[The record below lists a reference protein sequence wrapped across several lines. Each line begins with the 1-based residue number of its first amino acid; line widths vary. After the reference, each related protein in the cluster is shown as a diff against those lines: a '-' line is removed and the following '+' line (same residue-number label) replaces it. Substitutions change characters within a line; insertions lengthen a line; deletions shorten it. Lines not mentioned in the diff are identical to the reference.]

1 MLMSLN
7 MTGKAFSIRQQLLL
21 QPKASSFPPFL
32 LQVVS
37 LSRQAVKAGGQV
49 RKQSPKRPSYLLKAI
64 QPERALTKE
73 IKSLMSLP
81 LPDNGLLA
89 CPEHII
95 GAWAGLGGPD
105 CNLGPRYGA
114 GGLGNALKPFVN
126 EHPLKH

>member
-32 LQVVS
+32 L
-37 LSRQAVKAGGQV
+37 QV